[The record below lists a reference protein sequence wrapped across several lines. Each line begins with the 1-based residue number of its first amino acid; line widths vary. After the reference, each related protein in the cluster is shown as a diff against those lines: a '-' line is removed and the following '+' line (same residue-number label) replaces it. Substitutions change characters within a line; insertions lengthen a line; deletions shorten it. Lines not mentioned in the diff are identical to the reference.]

1 MTIQPDRPLTDPTAL
16 AVVVNDVGPR
26 DGLQNQ
32 AKVLAPA
39 QRVRL
44 VQALLAA
51 GVQHV
56 EVGAF
61 VSPKAVPA
69 MAGADR
75 VLAELGGVDDA
86 TLTVLIPNV
95 RGYELARAAGAKSVC
110 MVVYGSDGMAQA
122 NAQMSRQQADAA
134 AAEILGLA
142 RADGV
147 RVTATIAVAFECPF
161 DGPVQPALVQ
171 DAAAHFLE
179 LGADEFCI
187 ADTIGAANP
196 AQVRALSR
204 SLVEAHGAGR
214 LGGHFH
220 DTRAMGLANVYAAL
234 ESGIRKFDAS
244 IAGLGGCPF
253 APGASGN
260 VATEDVVMMLEQMG
274 FVTGIDLARLLQA
287 SDLAQELTTTAPGG
301 RASAWLKRQLREKG
315 DGAAGMVVSGRAPR
329 SPG

>member
-1 MTIQPDRPLTDPTAL
+1 MAGAENRT
-16 AVVVNDVGPR
+16 VVVNDVGPR

-32 AKVLAPA
+32 ARVLEPA

-51 GVQHV
+51 GMKHI

-69 MAGADR
+69 MAGADK
-75 VLAELGGVDDA
+75 VLAGLRDVQDA
-86 TLTVLIPNV
+86 TLTLLIPNL
-95 RGYELARAAGAKSVC
+95 RGYELAAAAGARSVC
-110 MVVYGSDGMAQA
+110 MVLYGSDAMAEA
-122 NAQMSRQQADAA
+122 NARMSRQRADDA
-134 AAEILGLA
+134 AAEILRLA
-142 RADGV
+142 RADSV
-147 RVTATIAVAFECPF
+147 RVTATVAVAFECPF
-161 DGPVQPALVQ
+161 DGPVAPALVE
-171 DAAAHFLE
+171 DVAARFIE
-179 LGADEFCI
+179 LGVDELCI

-196 AQVRALSR
+196 AQVRALTQR
-204 SLVEAHGAGR
+204 LVDAHGAER

-260 VATEDVVMMLEQMG
+260 VATEDVVMLLEQMG
-274 FVTGIDLARLLQA
+274 FDTGIDLARLMQA
-287 SDLAQELTTTAPGG
+287 AELAQELTGTAPGG
-301 RASAWLKRQLREKG
+301 RASAWLKRQLEKTQE
-315 DGAAGMVVSGRAPR
+315 GRR
-329 SPG
+329 SQ

>member
-1 MTIQPDRPLTDPTAL
+1 MADAGNRTVI
-16 AVVVNDVGPR
+16 VNDVGPR

-32 AKVLAPA
+32 ARVLAPA
-39 QRVRL
+39 RRVQL

-51 GVQHV
+51 GLKHV

-69 MAGADR
+69 MAGADE
-75 VLAELGGVDDA
+75 VLAGLRDVRDA
-86 TLTVLIPNV
+86 TLTVLIPNL
-95 RGYELARAAGAKSVC
+95 RGYELAAVAGAKSVC
-110 MVVYGSDGMAQA
+110 MVLYGSDAMAEA
-122 NAQMSRQQADAA
+122 NARMSRQQADDA
-134 AAEILGLA
+134 AAEILRLA

-161 DGPVQPALVQ
+161 DGPVDPALVC
-171 DAAAHFLE
+171 DVAARFIE
-179 LGADEFCI
+179 LGADELCV

-196 AQVRALSR
+196 AQVRALTLR
-204 SLVEAHGAGR
+204 LVDAHGAER

-244 IAGLGGCPF
+244 IGGLGGCPF

-260 VATEDVVMMLEQMG
+260 VATEDVVMMLQQMG
-274 FVTGIDLARLLQA
+274 CATGIDLGRLLQA
-287 SDLAQELTTTAPGG
+287 AELAKELTGSAPGG
-301 RASAWLKRQLREKG
+301 RASAWLKRHLEK
-315 DGAAGMVVSGRAPR
+315 MEERR
-329 SPG
+329 RTQ